1 MILKEENNDIN
12 YNDNNESKSIAEKN
26 KKFKKGELNYLE
38 NYLSTLLKERT
49 QLENDLSEIPDH
61 PRTLKDIKLKN
72 SIKDKITQNDKEIFN
87 IQKQLKNIRGQ

>member
-1 MILKEENNDIN
+1 M
-12 YNDNNESKSIAEKN
+12 AEKN

>member
-1 MILKEENNDIN
+1 MK
-12 YNDNNESKSIAEKN
+12 YVVEKN

-38 NYLSTLLKERT
+38 NYLSSLLKERA

-72 SIKDKITQNDKEIFN
+72 NIKDKISQNDKEIFN
-87 IQKQLKNIRGQ
+87 IQNQLKNIRGQY